1 MSTAAHP
8 LIEATGVAPSPAPG
22 PFEQFQGYGILGVPF
37 ASGHVLAMRRFS
49 ASSVGPGYDA
59 VWHRRPD
66 GGWWFYS
73 DVPPGQ
79 SCARYF
85 GRALECV
92 VHTEVRVEW
101 RSPTVLHIAVPL
113 VQLDW
118 EVTLGTSLVSRA
130 LTAILR
136 RIPAGAAR
144 HPSVLSILSWGA
156 GACLRSGRVQLAGT
170 APNGQRFLVAPRGLA
185 PVRESRASIAGH
197 ALGVP
202 RPLAPQARL
211 GDFWIPQR
219 GWFAVG
225 LASFDR
231 FDPAR
236 HADAVTC
243 RGRPAAVGRQALHPT
258 RFAASCEPA

>member
-8 LIEATGVAPSPAPG
+8 LIEEIDDEPSPTPG
-22 PFEQFQGYGILGVPF
+22 PFEHFRGYGILGVPF
-37 ASGHVLAMRRFS
+37 ASGDILAMRRFS
-49 ASSVGPGYDA
+49 ASSVGPGYNS

-101 RSPTVLHIAVPL
+101 RSPTALHIAVPL

-136 RIPAGAAR
+136 RLPESAYRRRSVVAA
-144 HPSVLSILSWGA
+144 LSWGA
-156 GACLRSGRVQLAGT
+156 RACLRSGRVQLAGT
-170 APNGQRFLVAPRGLA
+170 APNGQRFVVAPRGLA
-185 PVRESRASIAGH
+185 PVCESRASLAGH

-202 RPLAPQARL
+202 CRVTPQARL
-211 GDFWIPQR
+211 GDFWVPQR

-225 LASFDR
+225 HAFFDR

-243 RGRPAAVGRQALHPT
+243 RGQPAAVARQALHPT
-258 RFAASCEPA
+258 RFAASRGCA